1 VVVPVVGGLTEL
13 ATIGA
18 GMQEEEGRWGIGR
31 TRTEGRGR
39 YTGERCAAWAGEA
52 VGWGADGWAGGELWP
67 EVHDEQGGQWRA
79 TRTGGVV
86 SWGADG

>member
-18 GMQEEEGRWGIGR
+18 GMWEEEGRWGIGR

-39 YTGERCAAWAGEA
+39 YRGERCMMSRGASGAQHGQAGWSGGVPTGER
-52 VGWGADGWAGGELWP
+52 
-67 EVHDEQGGQWRA
+67 
-79 TRTGGVV
+79 
-86 SWGADG
+86 

>member
-1 VVVPVVGGLTEL
+1 VVGGLTEL

-18 GMQEEEGRWGIGR
+18 GMREEEGRWGTGR
-31 TRTEGRGR
+31 TRTEGRGC

-86 SWGADG
+86 RWGADR